1 MIIEFVSGEIIG
13 TGSLLIPLLC
23 KVGIAPDDFSVWTD
37 KLWIELAHVHDFLLL
52 HVLLA
57 GRHDKARSQVVFL
70 GIAAGTVD
78 PAELVLMFDDL
89 FGRYTVLDSLKRG
102 LFLCSWKGIVPPL
115 KRDIPGAVQMVHES
129 EGHHVVTGVTIKDC
143 LLIRIPAF
151 QLVCCLDVFVF
162 HNRLFPFHILA
173 IGDFRVW
180 AVEMSGAY
188 GTCIALGF

>member
-1 MIIEFVSGEIIG
+1 MSWEIIG
-13 TGSLLIPLLC
+13 TCSLLIPLLC
-23 KVGIAPDDFSVWTD
+23 KIGIAPDDFSVWID

-70 GIAAGTVD
+70 GIAAGAVD

-89 FGRYTVLDSLKRG
+89 LGRYTVLDSLKRG
-102 LFLCSWKGIVPPL
+102 LFLCSWKGVVPPL
-115 KRDIPGAVQMVHES
+115 KRDIPGAVQMVHET
-129 EGHHVVTGVTIKDC
+129 EGHHVVTGVTIEDR
-143 LLIRIPAF
+143 LLLRIPAF

-188 GTCIALGF
+188 GTCIPLGF